1 MPSFGYYLG
10 HRLDAQVGL
19 VRVGEYGLPGL
30 PEAAIISESIVR
42 RPDFDGKGF
51 GITVWMTLKIA
62 QLAPI
67 PGVSASSAFREVLR
81 WIRRIVSGSSLA
93 LIVQKCPVPG

>member
-1 MPSFGYYLG
+1 M
-10 HRLDAQVGL
+10 DAQDGL
-19 VRVGEYGLPGL
+19 VRIGEYDLPGL

-42 RPDFDGKGF
+42 RPDFDGKDF

-67 PGVSASSAFREVLR
+67 PGVSASTETKLNPVDFQSNR
-81 WIRRIVSGSSLA
+81 
-93 LIVQKCPVPG
+93 KCWS